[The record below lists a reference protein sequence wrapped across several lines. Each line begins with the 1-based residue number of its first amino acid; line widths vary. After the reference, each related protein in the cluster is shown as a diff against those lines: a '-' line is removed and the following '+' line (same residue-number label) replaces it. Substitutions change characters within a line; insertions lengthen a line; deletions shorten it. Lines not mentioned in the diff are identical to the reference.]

1 MPSGLSARVVAVF
14 TLAFGV
20 SIAQAER
27 RPVAVIELSGD
38 PLSQQVAQDLN
49 PILLSHPELQPIA
62 EASMTVELN
71 RYVDEDDKL
80 YHDAEN
86 DKQNAEAE
94 LNRFALDFAQRSAS
108 TGESKLQGVV
118 PTGKVLTLYS
128 QLAFLRGQ
136 ATLGL
141 KAANAPSAFALAH
154 RLDPG
159 FVPDAARYLPDVVQ
173 AFEAAKTKWSG
184 KGTLVIAGHGR
195 LWIDGREQNTA
206 PAEVEVETGPHVVW
220 LTGADRVTAAR
231 SVVVEGGKKTKLE
244 IPDMPITRALDV
256 QRARVALRKAPD
268 PAARI
273 VAMKEL
279 AALLQVEDALLLSA
293 ANGKVIYQTWNAGKR
308 HDLAPG
314 FSALRE
320 MKPKDKLS
328 DLLLGLTP
336 PPKVVK
342 KEEEEPL
349 KPVVEKRW
357 YERRSVQ
364 ASIAIGV
371 VAAIVG
377 GYYLYKNATGDTVQ
391 FNPNVGMAGRVRW

>member
-1 MPSGLSARVVAVF
+1 
-14 TLAFGV
+14 
-20 SIAQAER
+20 
-27 RPVAVIELSGD
+27 
-38 PLSQQVAQDLN
+38 
-49 PILLSHPELQPIA
+49 
-62 EASMTVELN
+62 MTVELN
-71 RYVDEDDKL
+71 LYVDEDERL
-80 YHDAEN
+80 YHDAAN

-108 TGESKLQGVV
+108 TGESKLQAVV
-118 PTGKVLTLYS
+118 PSGKVLTLYS
-128 QLAFLRGQ
+128 QLAFVRGQ
-136 ATLGL
+136 ALLGL
-141 KAANAPSAFALAH
+141 KAASAPGAPSAFALAH

-173 AFEAAKTKWSG
+173 AFEAAKTRWAG

-195 LWIDGREQNTA
+195 LWIDGREQNAA
-206 PAEVEVETGPHVVW
+206 PAEVEVDTGPHVVW
-220 LTGADRVTAAR
+220 LTGSDRVTVAK

-244 IPDMPITRALDV
+244 IPDMPSTRTLDV

-273 VAMKEL
+273 VAMKQL

-320 MKPKDKLS
+320 MKAKDKLS

-336 PPKVVK
+336 PPAKVVK
-342 KEEEEPL
+342 KEEEPL

-371 VAAIVG
+371 VAAIIG
-377 GYYLYKNATGDTVQ
+377 GYYLYKNATSDTVLVD
-391 FNPNVGMAGRVRW
+391 PDIGMAGRVRW